1 MAGLNGRE
9 IGSEPSI
16 CTLITF
22 YWVSSFSCSA
32 SSACVSLDEWN
43 LVLRAS
49 SSLFRADFGHAFVF
63 FPPFDRFRHSF
74 RPDHGFPRFH
84 VCGCFPPFRDDSRDY
99 WFLPPF
105 LPFFRDYSP
114 FRTWRQ
120 THRFHRF
127 HRFIC
132 VPLLRR
138 CPRIPPFWRESV
150 SWVFSIR
157 RIPRF
162 HFPSLSPFFHFSSFF
177 FPSFSPILWDKFPHH
192 KSGRIQFVSRHLL
205 IFRRFIASLPFP
217 SFSSSLKR
225 PPSFPFSPIPSFF
238 AFFFYSFFLPFSVIS
253 KVFSIHKSGL
263 FRWIVSLQLLLTGVS
278 LASVILHPFCHL
290 PAVPSINWGFFVS
303 THSMGRFGFSLSLQK
318 KTETPSV
325 SSVSFSRHF
334 SNLSSFPAFPASE
347 PREPPCSTPAP
358 PHLPP
363 GSSSWA
369 FHSLFT
375 QIVDILLLRGVSLAP
390 SLLDAILLADFLL
403 VVVGRLSR
411 QTLVIPAGVALL
423 AQMVGLM
430 SFVGKT
436 AGGLSMCLQFELWRE
451 MRNSVLGV
459 KLPVHYETPAE
470 SIGWKSEAFLELI
483 RIGWRWKRGYLLVL
497 AVTLFVNWVQFHPFS
512 FSIPRGFLRL
522 KPLEGKDVSS
532 KEALLAGVLATSIPA
547 ETEESKIAEKL
558 ELLSHEFRGSLKQ
571 QAVETRH
578 RLVGQIVGSL
588 KSACIAYAKSAWK
601 WVSVGKEG
609 VFVASAMGLLVIGCR
624 NRGCFC
630 RRWDAFD
637 RMSV

>member
-1 MAGLNGRE
+1 
-9 IGSEPSI
+9 
-16 CTLITF
+16 
-22 YWVSSFSCSA
+22 
-32 SSACVSLDEWN
+32 
-43 LVLRAS
+43 
-49 SSLFRADFGHAFVF
+49 
-63 FPPFDRFRHSF
+63 
-74 RPDHGFPRFH
+74 
-84 VCGCFPPFRDDSRDY
+84 
-99 WFLPPF
+99 
-105 LPFFRDYSP
+105 
-114 FRTWRQ
+114 
-120 THRFHRF
+120 
-127 HRFIC
+127 
-132 VPLLRR
+132 
-138 CPRIPPFWRESV
+138 
-150 SWVFSIR
+150 
-157 RIPRF
+157 
-162 HFPSLSPFFHFSSFF
+162 
-177 FPSFSPILWDKFPHH
+177 
-192 KSGRIQFVSRHLL
+192 
-205 IFRRFIASLPFP
+205 
-217 SFSSSLKR
+217 
-225 PPSFPFSPIPSFF
+225 
-238 AFFFYSFFLPFSVIS
+238 
-253 KVFSIHKSGL
+253 
-263 FRWIVSLQLLLTGVS
+263 
-278 LASVILHPFCHL
+278 
-290 PAVPSINWGFFVS
+290 
-303 THSMGRFGFSLSLQK
+303 
-318 KTETPSV
+318 
-325 SSVSFSRHF
+325 
-334 SNLSSFPAFPASE
+334 
-347 PREPPCSTPAP
+347 
-358 PHLPP
+358 
-363 GSSSWA
+363 
-369 FHSLFT
+369 
-375 QIVDILLLRGVSLAP
+375 
-390 SLLDAILLADFLL
+390 LDAILLADFLL

-423 AQMVGLM
+423 AQTVGLM